1 MDPMSAQ
8 PFHYRRL
15 EPDGFELYS
24 VGWNGSDD
32 GGLPGH
38 QEEHAFFNY
47 APKGKHHPDDMLW
60 RVDGRS
66 ETLPIL
72 LIDANEG
79 EDDASSPMMDI
90 EMMKRYGLLPMGFD
104 E

>member
-1 MDPMSAQ
+1 
-8 PFHYRRL
+8 
-15 EPDGFELYS
+15 
-24 VGWNGSDD
+24 
-32 GGLPGH
+32 
-38 QEEHAFFNY
+38 
-47 APKGKHHPDDMLW
+47 MLW

-72 LIDANEG
+72 VIDANEG